1 MLKRRIEALERLENS
16 GSGRVVVVFE
26 DDGQPAPEGA
36 TVILVRF
43 IKPGDRHDDQDANR

>member
-26 DDGQPAPEGA
+26 GDGQSVPEGA
-36 TVILVRF
+36 TVIVVRF
-43 IKPGDRHDDQDANR
+43 VKSGDRDASTAH